1 MKKLISVLLCLAMS
15 FSLVA
20 CGGSSNPQDEKET
33 LTTLASV
40 DDIEDNQILSGAA
53 VAINVLKTN
62 LKNPHSLEIFS
73 LECKTDAMAGA
84 YFYEINYSAE
94 NDLGGKV
101 EDYFYISVE
110 TAKFDYSLAQFEKD
124 GESETEKIYKNR
136 GTNVISVDIEKAMR
150 LCDKVF

>member
-1 MKKLISVLLCLAMS
+1 MKKIVSVLLCLAMA

-20 CGGSSNPQDEKET
+20 CGVSSNPKDKKEP
-33 LTTLASV
+33 LTALASV
-40 DDIEDNQILSGAA
+40 DDTEDNQILSGAA
-53 VAINVLKTN
+53 VAINVLKKN

-73 LECKTDAMAGA
+73 LKCKTDAMVGA

-94 NDLGGKV
+94 NNLGGKV

-110 TAKFDYSLAQFEKD
+110 TAKFDYSLAQFERD

-136 GTNVISVDIEKAMR
+136 GTNVISVDIEKAMS